1 MADSLDRARDELPD
15 DGYHRGNRLGHGVLP
30 SLPPHPS
37 SLYLHCFRSFN
48 RDQSLDTIMSH
59 IPGNMRETCFF
70 VPRTLYSYEN
80 GMQQQGR
87 VDEVIATA
95 KFMNVER

>member
-15 DGYHRGNRLGHGVLP
+15 DGYHRGNRLGHGVLS

-37 SLYLHCFRSFN
+37 SLYLRCFRSFN

-59 IPGNMRETCFF
+59 IPGNMRETCFVSSF
-70 VPRTLYSYEN
+70 PVRYIPTRMECNNKGAWMKSSRPRNL
-80 GMQQQGR
+80 
-87 VDEVIATA
+87 
-95 KFMNVER
+95 